1 MISFV
6 YPNLLF
12 SFVGHH
18 IPKQERIQRSE
29 EAKQRFTNVYVK
41 NLVTDIT
48 EEELKELFGGYG
60 PIASV
65 LIQRDDHGAS
75 RGFGFVNF
83 VRHED
88 AEKAVSQMHDTEYI
102 GRRLFVSRA
111 QKRSEREEEL
121 RRHHDKPASPNPTTV
136 SPSKY
141 YGVNLYIKN
150 LADDVD
156 DDVLRKVFAP
166 FGTIT
171 SAKVMRDEKVNT
183 SILWLEIFNRSCLFL
198 VPPVKRVWICMLRY
212 SWRSEQGSGRY
223 EWQTP
228 REQNPLRGHGAKE
241 GGS

>member
-6 YPNLLF
+6 YSTF
-12 SFVGHH
+12 FCSFVGHH

-29 EAKQRFTNVYVK
+29 GARQRFTNVYVK

-65 LIQRDDHGAS
+65 LIQRDDQGAS

-83 VRHED
+83 ERHED

-102 GRRLFVSRA
+102 GKRLFVSRA

-121 RRHHDKPASPNPTTV
+121 RKHHDKPASPTATTASTA

-141 YGVNLYIKN
+141 HGVNLYIKN

-156 DDVLRKVFAP
+156 DEILREVFAP

-183 SILWLEIFNRSCLFL
+183 S
-198 VPPVKRVWICMLRY
+198 MLY
-212 SWRSEQGSGRY
+212 SM
-223 EWQTP
+223 
-228 REQNPLRGHGAKE
+228 
-241 GGS
+241 